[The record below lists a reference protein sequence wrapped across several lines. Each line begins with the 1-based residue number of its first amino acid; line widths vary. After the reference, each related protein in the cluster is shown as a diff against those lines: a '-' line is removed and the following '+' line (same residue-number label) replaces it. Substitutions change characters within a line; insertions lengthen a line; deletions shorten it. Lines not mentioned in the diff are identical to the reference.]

1 MVQPAGGKIDG
12 VVRPQPA
19 ACDIGIDAIARV
31 DDGVRV
37 VRCGARLADDPVVAR
52 PGVDVIGT
60 ITNLDRVIACTG
72 INRNSANAG
81 IHIIR

>member
-1 MVQPAGGKIDG
+1 MVQPACRKIDG
-12 VVRPQPA
+12 VIRPQPA
-19 ACDIGIDAIARV
+19 ARDIGIDAIARV

-37 VRCGARLADDPVVAR
+37 VRCGAHLADDPVVAR
-52 PGVDVIGT
+52 PGVDVIGA

-72 INRNSANAG
+72 INRNTANAG